1 MRLLAIWVLAG
12 AAAGVASGALFGW
25 PYMLAGAGIGVVA
38 GAGIALGLRA

>member
-1 MRLLAIWVLAG
+1 MRLVAVWVLAG
-12 AAAGVASGALFGW
+12 AAAGVVSGALFGW